1 MKKTILLLIVML
13 TISLFYL
20 NSGLGFKF
28 TEIVGAPEERSIK
41 HRFSDDI
48 AVQAAIID
56 LRIEGN
62 YAFGFRLPA
71 YEASCQEGKYTSSLL
86 SLQGVFFILNLND
99 GLYMEF
105 KQEREFYKYLVS
117 LELKQTL
124 NLSSSQLNDVVQGY
138 EARYKEFGYF
148 DTCTSL

>member
-1 MKKTILLLIVML
+1 MKKIILLLIVML

-28 TEIVGAPEERSIK
+28 TEIVGAPEERAIK
-41 HRFSDDI
+41 HRFSDNV

-56 LRIEGN
+56 YRIEDG

-71 YEASCQEGKYTSSLL
+71 YEASCEGGKYTSSLL
-86 SLQGVFFILNLND
+86 SLEGVFFILDLND
-99 GLYMEF
+99 ELYLEF
-105 KQEREFYKYLVS
+105 KQEREFYEHLAS
-117 LELKQTL
+117 LGLRQNL
-124 NLSSSQLNDVVQGY
+124 NLSSTQLNDVVQGY

-148 DTCTSL
+148 DTCTPL